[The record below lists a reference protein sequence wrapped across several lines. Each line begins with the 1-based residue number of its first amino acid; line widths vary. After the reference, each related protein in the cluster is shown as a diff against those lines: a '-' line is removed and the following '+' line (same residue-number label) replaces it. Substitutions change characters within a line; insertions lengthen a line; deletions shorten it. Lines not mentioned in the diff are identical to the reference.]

1 MKLKRKESG
10 FTLVELLI
18 ATAILGTIT
27 GALSMAIVAVMKTS
41 DVSKDWAVSLQQVQN
56 AGYWI
61 SRDVLMAQDVSP
73 EPTSGVLVRLDLDG
87 SQVDYVFDG
96 SMLKRQL
103 DGSQEILIAEYIV
116 QGDTTF
122 EEDTEVDSKYKLTIK
137 ASRGEAEVERS
148 YEATQRIPGESE

>member
-73 EPTSGVLVRLDLDG
+73 EPASGVLVRLDLDG

-103 DGSQEILIAEYIV
+103 DGSEEILIAEYIV
-116 QGDTTF
+116 QGDTAF